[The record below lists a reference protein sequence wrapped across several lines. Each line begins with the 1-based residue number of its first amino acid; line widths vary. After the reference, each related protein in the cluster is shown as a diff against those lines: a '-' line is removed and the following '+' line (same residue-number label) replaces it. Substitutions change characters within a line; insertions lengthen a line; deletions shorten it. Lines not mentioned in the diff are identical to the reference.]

1 MLLVK
6 GHDVRLATIEDEALY
21 GAEVAERGEYHPK
34 KNPGG
39 AQLHYSLAMPPP
51 YGMIHDAT
59 GEHLPKCLLYVG
71 PYERSREPVELDK
84 PGRAY
89 FGRGYRAT
97 RATVDVPTG
106 PWRQVA
112 EASRIL
118 YVRDRGRFAADQ
130 SYVHRFSRP
139 VPVLRC
145 GRFHCLELDQGE
157 ACDLSWRGIERP

>member
-6 GHDVRLATIEDEALY
+6 GHDVRLATTEDEALY
-21 GAEVAERGEYHPK
+21 RAELSERGEYHPR
-34 KNPGG
+34 KNPDG
-39 AQLHYSLAMPPP
+39 ARLHYSLAMPPAH
-51 YGMIHDAT
+51 GMIQDAS

-71 PYERSREPVELDK
+71 PYRRSVDPMELDQQ
-84 PGRAY
+84 GRAY

-97 RATVDVPTG
+97 RATVDVPIG

-130 SYVHRFSRP
+130 SYAHAFKRP

-145 GRFHCLELDQGE
+145 GSFHCLELGDGCE
-157 ACDLSWRGIERP
+157 LSWRGIERP